1 MSEHGYLL
9 RMPGTTLSIPPQ
21 GVDCNLYLSDSPELA
36 HKKPANP
43 APHAVECP
51 FTFGGIGADLAR
63 YNTPKPPQAKMRK
76 RSGCPEPA
84 LAEILRG
91 RHGARWGLGGA
102 PAPVDED
109 HNWQDNPPRIKR
121 RGQALVGARKPGCRQ
136 IAHTAVTAPA
146 GAACLPSLART
157 KRCLIGQEGGR
168 RIVIAC
174 GDTVTECRN
183 IVLLVP
189 SR

>member
-1 MSEHGYLL
+1 
-9 RMPGTTLSIPPQ
+9 MPGTTLSIPPQ

-146 GAACLPSLART
+146 GASCLPSRART